1 MVRQRGVARVWHVS
15 GTSIAVFV
23 ALSLAPMTGGL
34 ARAQTLEVT
43 PGGAIGLG
51 NRGWSASEPNR
62 ATSAN
67 ELEFSARAGAA
78 SDYIYR
84 GTTLSDHGPA
94 AGAAVEARFGAL
106 YAGTTVATVKLP
118 TQPVAEFT
126 FAAGIRPKIAT
137 IDFDFGVTYFAY
149 PGERLPGE
157 TGINYWEAVVRGDR
171 SIGEQVRVAA
181 GYAYSPNVSNTGAW
195 SQYVA
200 AGVGYDVPGRLLPPN
215 LGVSFTTAAGY
226 SWFGNQAPTL
236 GGFPLPAYLNWQ
248 AGVTFTHKAFNL
260 DLRYYD
266 TNLSKENCF
275 VFTGDPNARPGG
287 RVDPVTNPAGLAL
300 ELVRRDVRRQ
310 GLVCVL
316 DNWLVCGFR
325 LEFASRVVH
334 AHSRNLGKR
343 PGNGV
348 VVDDFQAESNILRH
362 DGRRASCGKLQAIA
376 LLLPGLDCAGAGSSH
391 DPVAIDDET

>member
-1 MVRQRGVARVWHVS
+1 MRQRAAATVWQV
-15 GTSIAVFV
+15 GGASIAAF
-23 ALSLAPMTGGL
+23 AGLWLAPMTGGL
-34 ARAQTLEVT
+34 ARAETPEVS

-51 NRGWSASEPNR
+51 NRGWSAPATNR

-67 ELEFSARAGAA
+67 ELEFSARAGFA

-94 AGAAVEARFGAL
+94 AGAALEASFGAL

-126 FAAGIRPKIAT
+126 FAGGIRPKIAT
-137 IDFDFGVTYFAY
+137 IDFDLGVTYFAY

-157 TGINYWEAVVRGDR
+157 TNGINYWEAVIRGDR
-171 SIGEQVRVAA
+171 RIGESIRVAG
-181 GYAYSPNVSNTGAW
+181 GYAYSPNVSNTGAS

-200 AGVGYDVPGRLLPPN
+200 AGLGFDLPGRLLPES

-226 SWFGNQAPTL
+226 SWFGNQAPQL

-248 AGVTFTHKAFNL
+248 AGVTFTHKVFNL

-287 RVDPVTNPAGLAL
+287 RIDLVTNPAGLAS
-300 ELVRRDVRRQ
+300 
-310 GLVCVL
+310 
-316 DNWLVCGFR
+316 NWCGATFVAKAW
-325 LEFASRVVH
+325 FA
-334 AHSRNLGKR
+334 
-343 PGNGV
+343 
-348 VVDDFQAESNILRH
+348 F
-362 DGRRASCGKLQAIA
+362 
-376 LLLPGLDCAGAGSSH
+376 
-391 DPVAIDDET
+391 

>member
-1 MVRQRGVARVWHVS
+1 MRQRGIATVRRAHGV
-15 GTSIAVFV
+15 SIA
-23 ALSLAPMTGGL
+23 ALVGLWLAPVTGAL
-34 ARAQTLEVT
+34 AQANSIS
-43 PGGAIGLG
+43 PGGVIGLG
-51 NRGWSASEPNR
+51 NRGWSAADTNR
-62 ATSAN
+62 ETSAN

-94 AGAAVEARFGAL
+94 AGAAFETRFGPL

-118 TQPVAEFT
+118 TQPSAEFT
-126 FAAGIRPKIAT
+126 FAGGIRPKIAT
-137 IDFDFGVTYFAY
+137 IDLDLGVTYFAY

-157 TGINYWEAVVRGDR
+157 TNGINYWEAVVRGDR
-171 SIGEQVRVAA
+171 RIGEQARIAA

-200 AGVGYDVPGRLLPPN
+200 AGIGYDVPSRSLPQN
-215 LGVSFTTAAGY
+215 LAVSFTAAAGY
-226 SWFGNQAPTL
+226 SWFGNQAAQL

-287 RVDPVTNPAGLAL
+287 RVNLVTNP
-300 ELVRRDVRRQ
+300 D
-310 GLVCVL
+310 GLVS
-316 DNWLVCGFR
+316 NWCGAAFVAKAW
-325 LEFASRVVH
+325 FAF
-334 AHSRNLGKR
+334 N
-343 PGNGV
+343 
-348 VVDDFQAESNILRH
+348 
-362 DGRRASCGKLQAIA
+362 
-376 LLLPGLDCAGAGSSH
+376 
-391 DPVAIDDET
+391 

>member
-1 MVRQRGVARVWHVS
+1 MARQRGVTRVQHVS
-15 GTSIAVFV
+15 GALVAVLV
-23 ALSLAPMTGGL
+23 AFSLAPMTGGL
-34 ARAQTLEVT
+34 ARAQNLEVS

-94 AGAAVEARFGAL
+94 AGAALEARFGAL
-106 YAGTTVATVKLP
+106 YAGTTVASVKLP
-118 TQPVAEFT
+118 TQPLAEFT
-126 FAAGIRPKIAT
+126 VAGGVRQKIAT

-171 SIGEQVRVAA
+171 SIGEQFRVAA
-181 GYAYSPNVSNTGAW
+181 GYAYSPSVSNTGAW

-215 LGVSFTTAAGY
+215 LGISFTSAAGY
-226 SWFGNQAPTL
+226 SWFGNQASAL

-275 VFTGDPNARPGG
+275 VFTGDPNARLGG
-287 RVDPVTNPAGLAL
+287 RADPVTNPAGLTS
-300 ELVRRDVRRQ
+300 
-310 GLVCVL
+310 
-316 DNWLVCGFR
+316 NWCGATFVAKAW
-325 LEFASRVVH
+325 FA
-334 AHSRNLGKR
+334 
-343 PGNGV
+343 
-348 VVDDFQAESNILRH
+348 F
-362 DGRRASCGKLQAIA
+362 
-376 LLLPGLDCAGAGSSH
+376 
-391 DPVAIDDET
+391 